1 MSATP
6 SGHWSCPRC
15 SATVTASQEYCV
27 ECGHRLPAEGR
38 LGPPPPPRR
47 RIALPL
53 LLTLVVAAAGA
64 AAAILLTRDAHSAS
78 TVIVATGGSVAIG
91 KAAAPDALAVWPAGT
106 DAWSIVLASIPKQQG
121 RPAARSIAD
130 EARQR
135 GLPRVGIL
143 DSSRYASL
151 HPGYWIV
158 FTGVYETEPDANGA
172 LLHARTV
179 AKTAR
184 TQRISK

>member
-1 MSATP
+1 VSDAALN
-6 SGHWSCPRC
+6 CPRC

-27 ECGHRLPAEGR
+27 ECGLRLPVVGR
-38 LGPPPPPRR
+38 LGLTPPADRR
-47 RIALPL
+47 VALPL
-53 LLTLVVAAAGA
+53 LLTLVIAAGGA
-64 AAAILLTRDAHSAS
+64 AAAILLTRDARSAPNA
-78 TVIVATGGSVAIG
+78 IVATGGSITVA
-91 KAAAPDALAVWPAGT
+91 KATTAGALAPWPART
-106 DAWSIVLASIPKQQG
+106 DAWSIVLASIPKRQG
-121 RPAARSIAD
+121 RLAARAIAS
-130 EARQR
+130 EAIQR

-143 DSSRYASL
+143 DSNRYASL

-184 TQRISK
+184 TQRISP

>member
-1 MSATP
+1 M
-6 SGHWSCPRC
+6 
-15 SATVTASQEYCV
+15 
-27 ECGHRLPAEGR
+27 RLPSPGR
-38 LGPPPPPRR
+38 LGPVSPPRR
-47 RIALPL
+47 RVALPL
-53 LLTLVVAAAGA
+53 FLTFLVAAGGA
-64 AAAILLTRDAHSAS
+64 AAAILLTREAHA
-78 TVIVATGGSVAIG
+78 TPNAIVATGGSVVAT
-91 KAAAPDALAVWPAGT
+91 KTAAPSALAAWPAGT
-106 DAWSIVLASIPKQQG
+106 DAWSIVLASIPKTQG
-121 RPAARSIAD
+121 RPAARAIAD

-143 DSSRYASL
+143 DSDRYASL

-184 TQRISK
+184 TQRVSR